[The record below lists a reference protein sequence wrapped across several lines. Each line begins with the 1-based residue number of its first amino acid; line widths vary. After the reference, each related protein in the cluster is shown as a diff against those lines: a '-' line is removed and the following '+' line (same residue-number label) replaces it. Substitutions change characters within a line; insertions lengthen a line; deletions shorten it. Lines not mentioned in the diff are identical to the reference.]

1 MTSQSLPVQSSTTPA
16 FSASRLRDLVL
27 ATRSDAAAPVLRLGL
42 AAVMFPHGAQKLL
55 GWYGGWGYD
64 ATMSWFASIG
74 IPAILGILAIL
85 ADFAGGLALIAGLG
99 TRIAAFGIAVNML
112 VATLLVHLPNGFFM
126 NWSGAQ
132 KGEGVE
138 YHLLVVAIAAV
149 LVIGGAGRFSVD
161 RAIARKL

>member
-1 MTSQSLPVQSSTTPA
+1 MTSITLNGHDTLTRGGLGRIA
-16 FSASRLRDLVL
+16 HGAL
-27 ATRSDAAAPVLRLGL
+27 ATDRSPVYTVLRLALGI
-42 AAVMFPHGAQKLL
+42 VVFPHGAQKLL

-74 IPAILGILAIL
+74 VPAILGILAIL

-99 TRIAAFGIAVNML
+99 TRVAAFGIGVNMV

-132 KGEGVE
+132 KGEGFE
-138 YHLLVVAIAAV
+138 FHILAFAMAVALA
-149 LVIGGAGRFSVD
+149 IGGGGRYSLD
-161 RAIARKL
+161 RTIKI